1 MYNNLIIDGNNFL
14 YRAYFAQKKYPKFH
28 NGLNIAPIHKFLT
41 MLKNLMEEYTPNNV
55 YITWDKRSNPDAV
68 NFRRT
73 LVSSYKEQRVE
84 SDDTRQIHTYFP
96 IIINICN
103 TLGIKTILPYS
114 LEGDDVIYYLCS
126 VLEGNNLIVSSD
138 RDLLQ
143 LVSHKTDQLLPNRGI
158 VDINNFVEFAGCS
171 LESYIL
177 FKAIKGDVS
186 DNIEGL
192 PKFGDKR
199 ACTLAEEINKS
210 SLEEYDKLTDEQKEL
225 IRNNLKVV
233 DISYGMKNCSDDM
246 LHAEQQINEQR
257 DSKFNRKEF
266 IDLMNEYGGTSVLR
280 QIGSWQQLFSK
291 ITNDQD
297 CENWI
302 DNLSL

>member
-28 NGLNIAPIHKFLT
+28 NGINIAPIFKFLT

-55 YITWDKRSNPDAV
+55 YFTWDKRSNPDAV
-68 NFRRT
+68 NFRRA
-73 LVSSYKEQRVE
+73 LVSTYKEQRVE
-84 SDDTRQIHTYFP
+84 SEDTKQIHTYFP

-103 TLGIKTILPYS
+103 TLGIKTVLPYS

-126 VLEGNNLIVSSD
+126 VLDGNNLIVSSD

-143 LVSHKTDQLLPNRGI
+143 LVSGTTDQLLPNRG
-158 VDINNFVEFAGCS
+158 VVNVVNFAEFAGCS

-199 ACTLAEEINKS
+199 ACILAEEISKCTLDTCESITN
-210 SLEEYDKLTDEQKEL
+210 EQRNL
-225 IRNNLKVV
+225 IKNNLKVV
-233 DISYGMKNCSDDM
+233 DIAYGMKNCPDDITF
-246 LHAEQQINEQR
+246 ADQQIIDQYDN
-257 DSKFNRKEF
+257 KFDRRAF
-266 IDLMNEYGGTSVLR
+266 MDIMNEYGGTSVLR
-280 QIGSWQQLFSK
+280 QIGSWQQLFDK
-291 ITNDQD
+291 KKDD
-297 CENWI
+297 PENWI
-302 DNLSL
+302 NYLSM